1 MLEVL
6 QAVSCI
12 KKNQSW
18 KIKYTTKR
26 EDEGGKMERKREK
39 SLTWFNGN
47 SFFLEMHLLSSY
59 KDRKSHWRCNI
70 ITSVLFL
77 CASVAFLT
85 RMLAFI
91 HSAQHQAN
99 MILFFVSGWCFFFRS
114 LSHTER
120 KCSLL
125 FAILWLVC
133 RKKRRTRWN
142 SSDAMR

>member
-99 MILFFVSGWCFFFRS
+99 MILFFVSGWCFFFGRCRILNES
-114 LSHTER
+114 VVYFLRFYGLYAEKNEER
-120 KCSLL
+120 VE
-125 FAILWLVC
+125 IP
-133 RKKRRTRWN
+133 
-142 SSDAMR
+142 AMR

>member
-91 HSAQHQAN
+91 HSAPSEYDI
-99 MILFFVSGWCFFFRS
+99 ILCERLVFFFRS

>member
-70 ITSVLFL
+70 ITGVLFL

-91 HSAQHQAN
+91 HSAPSEYDI
-99 MILFFVSGWCFFFRS
+99 ILCERLVFFFRS